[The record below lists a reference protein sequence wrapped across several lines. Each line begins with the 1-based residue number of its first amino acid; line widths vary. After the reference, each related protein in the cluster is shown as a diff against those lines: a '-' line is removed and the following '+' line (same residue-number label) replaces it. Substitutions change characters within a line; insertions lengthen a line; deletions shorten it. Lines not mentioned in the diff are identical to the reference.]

1 MIAEV
6 LGVTDLPMKTP
17 RGSEVK
23 KRPICLCLG
32 RSGEIRI
39 YKMLPEIVPKRGH
52 ETVNMPANDANMT
65 MRVAISSRQT
75 VPSHRMVRGRA
86 VEQPWTSRIASA
98 QS

>member
-1 MIAEV
+1 MIAKV

-17 RGSEVK
+17 RGSEVQ

-39 YKMLPEIVPKRGH
+39 YKILPEIVPKRGH
-52 ETVNMPANDANMT
+52 ETVDMTANAANMT
-65 MRVAISSRQT
+65 MRGAANSRT

-86 VEQPWTSRIASA
+86 VEQPWTSRTASA